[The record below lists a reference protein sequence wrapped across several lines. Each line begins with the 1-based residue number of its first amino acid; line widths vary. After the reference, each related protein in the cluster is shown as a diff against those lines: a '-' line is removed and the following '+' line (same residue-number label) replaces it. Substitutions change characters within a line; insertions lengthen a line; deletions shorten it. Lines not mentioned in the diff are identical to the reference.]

1 MSKSGRGRGMG
12 SAGGRSSWTHEAG
25 RASLRGLI
33 ALLLIGSVVYVGF
46 KVLPV
51 YTATYQFHDAMR
63 DEILDAASRRRASDD
78 NIRRSLLEQAAEL
91 GLPVVHQSIAIRRP
105 GRRYIVIEVDYTV
118 DIEFIG
124 GYVYSW
130 HFTPQTEGPL
140 NYSNRAAQQ
149 GRGCVCATS

>member
-12 SAGGRSSWTHEAG
+12 SSGGRSSWTHEAG

-51 YTATYQFHDAMR
+51 YTATYQFRDALR
-63 DEILDAASRRRASDD
+63 DEVLEAASRRRKPDD
-78 NIRRSLLEQAAEL
+78 NIKRSLVEIAAEL
-91 GLPVVHQSIAIRRP
+91 GLPITHQSIAVRRP
-105 GRRYIVIEVDYTV
+105 GGKSIVIEADYTV

-130 HFTPQTEGPL
+130 HFTPKTEGPL
-140 NYSNRAAQQ
+140 IY
-149 GRGCVCATS
+149 